1 MKNTLT
7 ISKRMRDLRMNYKK
21 EDETSG
27 RHNKSMF
34 CNVGESWKT
43 VNNIDCTK
51 KQKKQLE
58 EI

>member
-1 MKNTLT
+1 
-7 ISKRMRDLRMNYKK
+7 MNYKK

-58 EI
+58 EIVYLHKTNREKQE